1 MIKLKTTI
9 ERLIAFVKNTFLLC
23 SASMAALTPEEKSF
37 DMYIFSL
44 SNELDHKYYVQIVLQ
59 T

>member
-1 MIKLKTTI
+1 
-9 ERLIAFVKNTFLLC
+9 
-23 SASMAALTPEEKSF
+23 MAALTPEEKSF